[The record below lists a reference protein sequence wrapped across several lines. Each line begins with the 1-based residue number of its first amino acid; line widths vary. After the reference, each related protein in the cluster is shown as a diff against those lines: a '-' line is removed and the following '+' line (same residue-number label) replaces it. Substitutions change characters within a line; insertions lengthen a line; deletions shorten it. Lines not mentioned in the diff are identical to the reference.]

1 MTVFI
6 QGQDKISFQISEL
19 LYNVCVMFSWIASE
33 GRFWFKLS
41 KVPVWEIVNTTFVFF
56 YKLHVHSSY
65 IWASLG
71 DGSQTF
77 VAFILLMTDLCCTR
91 MFDTVCFVLTGRYP
105 LLHITKSMYRG
116 AAHTSTQQQWQ
127 NCVPQRFPLPHF
139 SLYQAVRSSLCME
152 LLWLLVRS
160 SWSQRQKSSP
170 KCECEHALSMKYLT
184 TNCFI
189 RILRRIFINFQ
200 LERRVLAALCTSM
213 ACSFGK
219 CVFGDT

>member
-1 MTVFI
+1 MILKNDFI

-41 KVPVWEIVNTTFVFF
+41 KVPVWEIVNTTFFF

-91 MFDTVCFVLTGRYP
+91 MFDTVCFALTGRYP

-116 AAHTSTQQQWQ
+116 AAHTTAVTKLRTPE
-127 NCVPQRFPLPHF
+127 VPVATFLIISSRAKLT
-139 SLYQAVRSSLCME
+139 LYGVAMVTC
-152 LLWLLVRS
+152 
-160 SWSQRQKSSP
+160 
-170 KCECEHALSMKYLT
+170 
-184 TNCFI
+184 
-189 RILRRIFINFQ
+189 
-200 LERRVLAALCTSM
+200 
-213 ACSFGK
+213 
-219 CVFGDT
+219 